1 MNSKQILRQQTMMK
15 VIELLRNEMNVVGGR
30 LFASEMERLSTE
42 AQAASGNQ
50 DAARQLKVSDFINE
64 LLDKPEATNDDEQY
78 LFDLIE
84 AINCLKR
91 KG

>member
-1 MNSKQILRQQTMMK
+1 MMK